1 MSAQYLEAVNQEKIL
16 RFLQKELAYRMW
28 AASRRGE
35 LSVEQPFVLGVEA
48 RRLGEAFPEGETV
61 LVQGIIDAFF
71 VEEGQ
76 IVLLDYKTDVIRTME
91 DLWNRYQVQ
100 LDYYQEAVEK
110 LTGKR

>member
-1 MSAQYLEAVNQEKIL
+1 M
-16 RFLQKELAYRMW
+16 
-28 AASRRGE
+28 
-35 LSVEQPFVLGVEA
+35 LGVEA

-110 LTGKR
+110 LTGKRVKEKILYSCYLEKEGVKKSKDATF